1 MAEDETE
8 AEREFREFKAYRAKK
23 TAPATN
29 GARHTD
35 WGKIITGVVGALIL
49 GLQGINLSELGS
61 VGAGGEKRQVLL
73 EQLIVISKDIEKSL
87 DNQTKMLEHDNR
99 SFENQQQILTTLT
112 SAINERRDLL
122 QKNLDDLKKQQASP
136 NPSPN

>member
-8 AEREFREFKAYRAKK
+8 AEREFREFKAYKAKK
-23 TAPATN
+23 AAPATN
-29 GARHTD
+29 GAKHTD
-35 WGKIITGVVGALIL
+35 WGKIVTGVVGALIL
-49 GLQGINLSELGS
+49 GLQGVNLSEIGQ

-112 SAINERRDLL
+112 GAINERRDLL
-122 QKNLDDLKKQQASP
+122 QKNLDDLKKKASP
-136 NPSPN
+136 SPSPP